1 MADRAL
7 NGCPPRFGIGIGCG
21 IVLATLLL
29 GVPASA
35 APPDLRVPA
44 GFEIRLAAGE
54 GLVERPICADLDEH
68 GRLFVAES
76 SGSNAKV
83 EEQLAERPHRILR
96 LEDVDGDGVY
106 DRRVVFADGMMMP
119 QGILYHDGAV
129 YCGAPPSIWKLQ
141 DTDGDGVADVRDEWW
156 NGGTLT
162 GCANDVHG
170 PYLGP
175 DGYLYWCKGG
185 FAKQTHR
192 LPGGRMLEDAA
203 AHIYRSRPDGSDFD
217 SFLSGGMDNPV
228 EIAWDAAGNLFFT
241 TTFFNHPRGGKRDA
255 IVHGVYGGVYP
266 KVHGVIDGLVRTGE
280 LLPAMTHLGPAAPC
294 GLHRYR
300 GNTFGPE
307 FAGNLF
313 CCQFNTHKVSRH
325 ILQESGSTFTTL
337 DSDFVVSD
345 NPDFHP
351 TDVLEDRDG
360 SLLVIDTGAWYK
372 LCCPTSQLAK
382 PEVPGAIYRVRRTDP
397 IAPLEPVRSVDPP
410 PGIPDDPIARLRHPS
425 AHVRRSAASEIALRP
440 NRAAVPVLLEAAGNP
455 VDQLLEH
462 AIIYA
467 LIAIRNPQATAL
479 GLESDRPH
487 TRRAAMLALDQMG
500 GAGISAE
507 ALRAA
512 LDNPEA
518 LVRETAW
525 WIYSAHPERG
535 GELVEYFERHP
546 EELDRLGSL
555 GNHPALA
562 PLRLR
567 WIRAALASR
576 EESRVVAALPVLRGF
591 DPGELKL
598 FQDDLAALSRDET
611 LAAGVRLGAIELLAD
626 PVPNDLFLFLNGQED
641 GRAAAQLARAELDAR
656 QLGSVTASLAEAN
669 PLQLPH
675 LMQCFRN
682 ASDGNLGESIL
693 TQLQKAP
700 SLTSLREADIDRALG
715 HFPTAVRE
723 RARALVAARRS
734 ELADPARLEKIAS
747 ELPDGDP
754 ARGHLVFNSSK
765 AACFSCHA
773 IGYRGG
779 DFGPGLSRI
788 GSVRSER
795 DLLEAIVFPSAS
807 SVRSYEPVLVTQDG
821 GQVLVGIVADRN
833 EHALTLRIAPGAP
846 AMVIPHTSIS
856 EIRPAEA
863 SLMPSGLAE
872 QLTRQE
878 LSDLIAFLRSM
889 R

>member
-1 MADRAL
+1 M
-7 NGCPPRFGIGIGCG
+7 
-21 IVLATLLL
+21 
-29 GVPASA
+29 PA
-35 APPDLRVPA
+35 
-44 GFEIRLAAGE
+44 
-54 GLVERPICADLDEH
+54 
-68 GRLFVAES
+68 
-76 SGSNAKV
+76 
-83 EEQLAERPHRILR
+83 
-96 LEDVDGDGVY
+96 
-106 DRRVVFADGMMMP
+106 
-119 QGILYHDGAV
+119 
-129 YCGAPPSIWKLQ
+129 
-141 DTDGDGVADVRDEWW
+141 
-156 NGGTLT
+156 
-162 GCANDVHG
+162 
-170 PYLGP
+170 
-175 DGYLYWCKGG
+175 
-185 FAKQTHR
+185 
-192 LPGGRMLEDAA
+192 
-203 AHIYRSRPDGSDFD
+203 
-217 SFLSGGMDNPV
+217 
-228 EIAWDAAGNLFFT
+228 
-241 TTFFNHPRGGKRDA
+241 
-255 IVHGVYGGVYP
+255 
-266 KVHGVIDGLVRTGE
+266 
-280 LLPAMTHLGPAAPC
+280 
-294 GLHRYR
+294 
-300 GNTFGPE
+300 
-307 FAGNLF
+307 
-313 CCQFNTHKVSRH
+313 
-325 ILQESGSTFTTL
+325 
-337 DSDFVVSD
+337 
-345 NPDFHP
+345 
-351 TDVLEDRDG
+351 
-360 SLLVIDTGAWYK
+360 
-372 LCCPTSQLAK
+372 
-382 PEVPGAIYRVRRTDP
+382 
-397 IAPLEPVRSVDPP
+397 
-410 PGIPDDPIARLRHPS
+410 
-425 AHVRRSAASEIALRP
+425 
-440 NRAAVPVLLEAAGNP
+440 LLEAAGNP
-455 VDQLLEH
+455 VDRLLEH

-467 LIAIRNPQATAL
+467 LIASGDRQATAL
-479 GLESDRPH
+479 GLESDRPYI
-487 TRRAAMLALDQMG
+487 RRAAMLALDQMG

-507 ALRAA
+507 LLRAA

-535 GELVEYFERHP
+535 GELVEYFEQHP
-546 EELDRLGSL
+546 EELGRLGSL

-567 WIRAALASR
+567 WISAALASR
-576 EESRVVAALPVLRGF
+576 KESRVVAALPVLRGF

-598 FQDDLAALSRDET
+598 FQDDLAALGRDET

-675 LMQCFRN
+675 LLHCFRN

-693 TQLQKAP
+693 AQLQKSP

-723 RARALVAARRS
+723 KARALVAARRS

-779 DFGPGLSRI
+779 DFGGLSRI

-807 SVRSYEPVLVTQDG
+807 SVRSYEPVLVRQDG
-821 GQVLVGIVADRN
+821 GQVLFGIVGDRN

-846 AMVIPHTSIS
+846 AVVIPHTSIS
-856 EIRPAEA
+856 EIRPSET

-872 QLTRQE
+872 HLTRQE